1 VLLSVYLDGILRHV
15 YAVAD
20 GEDYTRDNPKVRHI
34 AAIAAGCG
42 IILDALET
50 GNLIDDR
57 PKAGPAADIIER
69 LTGEGRRLSPISV
82 YRSLD
87 YLTENGYVHRLA
99 SRSAF
104 VACAHAHADAQPIVF
119 LICDACGRTA
129 EATSAAV
136 GDALAVL
143 ASRASF
149 TIRAQIIEVAGR
161 CAACAA

>member
-1 VLLSVYLDGILRHV
+1 MHDASASPPTLTPTRRRVFEALR
-15 YAVAD
+15 D
-20 GEDYTRDNPKVRHI
+20 EG
-34 AAIAAGCG
+34 
-42 IILDALET
+42 
-50 GNLIDDR
+50 R
-57 PKAGPAADIIER
+57 PLGAYDIIER